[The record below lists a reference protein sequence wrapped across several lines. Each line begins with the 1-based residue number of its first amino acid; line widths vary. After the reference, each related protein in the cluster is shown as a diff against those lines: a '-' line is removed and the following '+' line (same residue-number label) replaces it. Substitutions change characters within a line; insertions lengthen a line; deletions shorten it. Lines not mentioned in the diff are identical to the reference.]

1 MNTTTREHIRA
12 FWAGHANAYDD
23 GHGHGVHAM
32 TEQKKWRTLFERH
45 LARACTVLDAGTGT
59 GYCALLL
66 AQMGH
71 KVTAL
76 DWSKSM
82 LEAAQKKAAAL
93 GLHVDTLL
101 GDIEKTPFAD
111 ASFDAVT
118 ARHVLWTLLQPQD
131 AIQEWS
137 RILKPGGVALVDIAL
152 GEPGRPHC
160 PCVRWKTPTRSRAC
174 SAKTV
179 FRASQPKPTTTRS
192 AATTA
197 TWCLSPGVEEGGMNV
212 KTHPKL

>member
-1 MNTTTREHIRA
+1 MNTTTREAREHIRA

-152 GEPGRPHC
+152 GEPGSPHYDTAVQAAL
-160 PCVRWKTPTRSRAC
+160 PMRAVENANQIAGMFRKNGFSSVTTETDHHTQRSDHRHL
-174 SAKTV
+174 V
-179 FRASQPKPTTTRS
+179 FIARR
-192 AATTA
+192 
-197 TWCLSPGVEEGGMNV
+197 
-212 KTHPKL
+212 

>member
-1 MNTTTREHIRA
+1 MNTTTREAREHIRA

-137 RILKPGGVALVDIAL
+137 RILKPGGN
-152 GEPGRPHC
+152 
-160 PCVRWKTPTRSRAC
+160 TPFLLA
-174 SAKTV
+174 AKKYLKQ
-179 FRASQPKPTTTRS
+179 FNH
-192 AATTA
+192 AA
-197 TWCLSPGVEEGGMNV
+197 
-212 KTHPKL
+212 